1 MSMPDF
7 LGIVL
12 PLRLVGRVRLPILI
26 SGVVFALIAAVF
38 GALAFV
44 GSEDSAAPYVE
55 TKPDPMAGTP
65 GTERPGFIKANA
77 GCEDHERTVW
87 DERHLGFESEVVLED
102 LDTPT
107 TLEFYDDDIAFIG
120 LRDGMVLLWDLIT
133 NEATPVID
141 LTDSTATEQDQGLV
155 GLAVTPDRA
164 HLLINYTTKG
174 ESKLVAQPLVDGVPT
189 VTGRVDV
196 LTVEQPSSQHNGG
209 TIAFDADGYL
219 WASFGDGGGQG
230 DKYQNAQDPT
240 TPLGAMLRLE
250 LSADL
255 EVSGAPGNP
264 YLDGDDGHPWVF
276 ATGVRNPFR
285 FSVDSETGEIW
296 IADVGQAC
304 VEEIDVIDPS
314 TDAGANLGWSVF
326 EGTRPFLGE
335 LDQPHHEPIFD
346 FWREGGF
353 CAVVGGEVYRG
364 DEINDL
370 DGLYVFTDYC
380 RSEVLV
386 FDRSTGAATKT
397 GVTVPTPVDISSGP
411 SGDLFVVSMEGS
423 IVALAPSNRD
433 G

>member
-1 MSMPDF
+1 MKLP
-7 LGIVL
+7 VL
-12 PLRLVGRVRLPILI
+12 IC
-26 SGVVFALIAAVF
+26 GVVIVIILAVF
-38 GALAFV
+38 GVLALA
-44 GSEDSAAPYVE
+44 GSDDPTAPYIE

-87 DERHLGFESEVVLED
+87 DERDLGFGAEVVLEG
-102 LDTPT
+102 LDAPT
-107 TLEFYDDDIAFIG
+107 VLEFYDADTAFIG
-120 LRDGMVLLWDLIT
+120 QRDGLVLLWDLVT

-155 GLAVTPDRA
+155 GLAITPDRA
-164 HLLINYTTKG
+164 HLLINFTTDG

-189 VTGRVDV
+189 VTGREDV

-209 TIAFDADGYL
+209 TIAFDSDGYL

-230 DKYQNAQDPT
+230 DKYENAQDPF
-240 TPLGAMLRLE
+240 TPLGSMLRLE
-250 LSADL
+250 LGPDL
-255 EVSGAPGNP
+255 SVNGAPGNP

-276 ATGVRNPFR
+276 ATGIRNPFR
-285 FSVDSETGEIW
+285 FSIDPATGEMW

-304 VEEIDVIDPS
+304 VEEISVIDPA
-314 TDAGANLGWSVF
+314 TDAGANLGWSVY

-335 LDQPHHEPIFD
+335 LDQPHHEPVFD

-364 DEINDL
+364 SEIPEL
-370 DGLYVFTDYC
+370 GGLYLFTDYC
-380 RSEVLV
+380 RSEILV
-386 FDRSTGAATKT
+386 FDRSTGVATKT
-397 GVTVPTPVDISSGP
+397 GVMVPTPLDISSGP
-411 SGDLFVVSMEGS
+411 SGEMYVVSMAGS
-423 IVALAPSNRD
+423 IVRLTAAPAD